1 VRIKKTN
8 ASEPLMKCRKNV
20 RGVETGIS
28 RPYPAKEVKVT
39 PNEPFIG
46 EDNMIMGS
54 DYGHQDQSKEDGM
67 VGVMRRKKSIS
78 SAVIEKILCDNPR
91 RFYGL

>member
-1 VRIKKTN
+1 
-8 ASEPLMKCRKNV
+8 
-20 RGVETGIS
+20 
-28 RPYPAKEVKVT
+28 
-39 PNEPFIG
+39 
-46 EDNMIMGS
+46 MIMGS

-78 SAVIEKILCDNPR
+78 PAVIEKILCDNPH